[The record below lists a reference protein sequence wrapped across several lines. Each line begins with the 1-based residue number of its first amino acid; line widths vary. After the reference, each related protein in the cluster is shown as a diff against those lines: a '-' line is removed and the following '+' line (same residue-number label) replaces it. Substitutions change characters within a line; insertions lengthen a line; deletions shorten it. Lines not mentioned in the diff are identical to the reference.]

1 MMGKMQKILH
11 LKNNSC
17 VWKKKTILLEILL
30 KYILILV
37 SFSPS
42 SSQILAILPLTQ
54 IHTHSLSHG
63 F

>member
-1 MMGKMQKILH
+1 M
-11 LKNNSC
+11 C
-17 VWKKKTILLEILL
+17 VEKKTILLEILL